1 MKPFLAL
8 REAVHPLFQQSG
20 LGMHPCLLPVR
31 TLALTL
37 EPWVSQTKITAAIL
51 CRQVKAAELQLAI
64 LIQEVKTMRRKGMIG
79 YSCNQD

>member
-1 MKPFLAL
+1 MKPFLVL

-20 LGMHPCLLPVR
+20 LGMHPCLLPMR

-51 CRQVKAAELQLAI
+51 CRQVKAAEVAACHTNSRSQDH
-64 LIQEVKTMRRKGMIG
+64 EKEG
-79 YSCNQD
+79 YDRVLM